1 VAAGLRR
8 RMPRRSA
15 NVRILFVRLSAR
27 RMVRVEYPAATMAAR
42 TASMSFGRRS
52 TTFFFPRPG
61 LRWALIRVS

>member
-15 NVRILFVRLSAR
+15 NVRILFVRFNAR
-27 RMVRVEYPAATMAAR
+27 RMVRVEYPLAAMPSR
-42 TASMSFGRRS
+42 TASTSFGRRS

-61 LRWALIRVS
+61 LRCALINVS